1 MQTHF
6 TLLFIGADCISS
18 FLTTGCSHFVSIKQR
33 KAATDQIIF
42 THTHTLSYTLYV
54 APLLLLGK
62 QCLAQWVPRLTKMLT
77 ADAIFDHLL

>member
-33 KAATDQIIF
+33 DAVTDQIIF
-42 THTHTLSYTLYV
+42 THTYI

-62 QCLAQWVPRLTKMLT
+62 RCVAQRVPRLTKMLT